1 MPTRKATKTTKTKA
15 EAKPRKSP
23 FTIDEEISFGQ
34 IRTGDNK
41 AVGVSLIRHENN
53 RYVAL
58 SKMYL
63 AKDGTYKSKGG
74 IWIPFDSSNSVSNLI
89 AKAYNNG
96 VELGWDKPYIPP
108 KQPEFELELETPPPA
123 EPAEEVEE
131 ESSNTPVLPPE
142 VSDTISQF
150 SELIQQAQALSDKLQ
165 EQIYSAQNL
174 QMTAEKTAS
183 NKSFIQ
189 KFLNIK

>member
-1 MPTRKATKTTKTKA
+1 MPTRKSTKTTKTKA

-63 AKDGTYKSKGG
+63 AKDGNLMLDDYKRHTKYLGENVFHATNAS
-74 IWIPFDSSNSVSNLI
+74 I
-89 AKAYNNG
+89 ARLLARHAEKAG
-96 VELGWDKPYIPP
+96 LKKIRLHD
-108 KQPEFELELETPPPA
+108 FRHSHA
-123 EPAEEVEE
+123 
-131 ESSNTPVLPPE
+131 SM
-142 VSDTISQF
+142 
-150 SELIQQAQALSDKLQ
+150 LIQAGVPAIAIAERLGHKNVQTTLSVYSHLYRSTKDKVISVIESL
-165 EQIYSAQNL
+165 
-174 QMTAEKTAS
+174 
-183 NKSFIQ
+183 
-189 KFLNIK
+189 